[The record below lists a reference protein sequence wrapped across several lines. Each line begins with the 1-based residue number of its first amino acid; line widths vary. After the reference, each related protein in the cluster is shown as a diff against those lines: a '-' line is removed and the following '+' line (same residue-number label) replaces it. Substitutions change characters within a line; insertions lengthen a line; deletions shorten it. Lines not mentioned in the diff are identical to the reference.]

1 MDLQDGIHMDFD
13 ICIERAEIAL
23 QIKGKEEGEEQIK
36 TWGFVSFFPPFIL
49 LLLAKK
55 PAIET
60 NVDEGALSHIEVSNY
75 LLLQALLSLQ
85 MFAKNSIGQP
95 SGP

>member
-36 TWGFVSFFPPFIL
+36 TWEFVSFFPPFIL
-49 LLLAKK
+49 LLLAK
-55 PAIET
+55 
-60 NVDEGALSHIEVSNY
+60 N
-75 LLLQALLSLQ
+75 LL
-85 MFAKNSIGQP
+85 
-95 SGP
+95 